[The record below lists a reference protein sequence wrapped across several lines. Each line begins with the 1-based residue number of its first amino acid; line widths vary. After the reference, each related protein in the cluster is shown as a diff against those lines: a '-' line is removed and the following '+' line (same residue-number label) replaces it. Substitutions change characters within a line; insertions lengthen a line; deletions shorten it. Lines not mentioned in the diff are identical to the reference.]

1 MTDVKTYLD
10 PAEEKMEMAVAYL
23 DESLAHIRAG
33 KANPKILDG
42 IRVEYYGS
50 AVPIGNVANVSVPGC
65 PYYHH
70 HPVGEG
76 DVQGN
81 RKSNHQFRTWHNP

>member
-23 DESLAHIRAG
+23 EESLAHIRAG

-42 IRVEYYGS
+42 IRVDYYGS
-50 AVPIGNVANVSVPGC
+50 MAPLR
-65 PYYHH
+65 
-70 HPVGEG
+70 
-76 DVQGN
+76 D
-81 RKSNHQFRTWHNP
+81 RKSTRLNSSHRQ